1 MCYLFSNCTF
11 LASSLVNSV
20 ANRLGLSPSQA
31 KVGRDLEHLQHFKC
45 YLQKLA
51 RVVICQ
57 LASHASPQEK
67 YGSKFWRACKC
78 PKSVSLSTR
87 LSPYSSLSLLVS
99 LPTRVSPYSCLSL
112 LVSLPTRVS
121 SLSLL
126 VSLPTRLSSYSSLFL
141 LVSSYSSLSL
151 LVSLPTRV
159 SPYSCLFLL
168 VSLPTRLSSYSSL
181 SLLVSLPTHLSP
193 YSSLFLLV
201 SLPTRLSSYSSFSL
215 LVSLPTRLSP
225 YSSLSLPSLSLLV
238 FEARVHFC
246 PREDELEPIAVGKQ
260 RHLRDF

>member
-1 MCYLFSNCTF
+1 MSESVNVYKPLLKTYLNKKSVNLVCYLFSNCTF

-31 KVGRDLEHLQHFKC
+31 KSRKRLGTFAAFQMLFAKTGASC
-45 YLQKLA
+45 Y
-51 RVVICQ
+51 
-57 LASHASPQEK
+57 
-67 YGSKFWRACKC
+67 
-78 PKSVSLSTR
+78 LSTR
-87 LSPYSSLSLLVS
+87 KPRLSAGKIRQQILACLQMSQICLSF
-99 LPTRVSPYSCLSL
+99 YSCLSL
-112 LVSLPTRVS
+112 LVSLPTR
-121 SLSLL
+121 LS
-126 VSLPTRLSSYSSLFL
+126 PYSCLF
-141 LVSSYSSLSL
+141 L

-168 VSLPTRLSSYSSL
+168 VSLPTRLSSYSSPY
-181 SLLVSLPTHLSP
+181 LLVSLPTRLSS

-238 FEARVHFC
+238 SLPTVSLFTVSIVAPFFAARVHFC

-260 RHLRDF
+260 RQNLRDF